1 MAPNPTLDSTQ
12 NQTSRSARNQA
23 RISTRNAKPK
33 LVGLAGGLLACLTL
47 AAGIAGCRVQ
57 VDKGANGEQ
66 KKVQVDTP
74 FGGIHVNTDQTSA
87 ADLGLPT
94 YPGANIVNDKDNE
107 KSADIHMGFGEWELR
122 VKIVNFSTPDSQD
135 KVLAF
140 YKNALTR
147 YGDVITCKGTTPVGT
162 PTVTSEGLTCEDDK
176 NNTST
181 VQIDRD
187 DYGSGE
193 SSLELKAGSKRHQH
207 IVAFQSSA
215 HGETRFA
222 LVALDLP
229 AVAVNGSG
237 KSD

>member
-1 MAPNPTLDSTQ
+1 MAPNSTLDSTQ
-12 NQTSRSARNQA
+12 NPTPKSARNSPSN
-23 RISTRNAKPK
+23 STRNAKPK
-33 LVGLAGGLLACLTL
+33 LAGLAGALLACLTL

-122 VKIVNFSTPDSQD
+122 VKVVNFSTSDSQD
-135 KVLAF
+135 KVVAF

-147 YGDVITCKGTTPVGT
+147 YGDVITCRGTTPVGA
-162 PTVTSEGLTCEDDK
+162 PTVTSEGLTCADDK
-176 NNTST
+176 NNRST
-181 VQIDRD
+181 VQIDRS

-193 SSLELKAGSKRHQH
+193 NNLELKAGSERHQH
-207 IVAFQSSA
+207 IVGFHTSEA
-215 HGETRFA
+215 GETHFA

-229 AVAVNGSG
+229 AAAVGGSG

>member
-1 MAPNPTLDSTQ
+1 MPGKPTQ
-12 NQTSRSARNQA
+12 N
-23 RISTRNAKPK
+23 STRNAKPK

-74 FGGIHVNTDQTSA
+74 FGGIHVNTDETSA

-122 VKIVNFSTPDSQD
+122 VKVVNFSTPDSQD
-135 KVLAF
+135 NVIAF

-147 YGDVITCKGTTPVGT
+147 YGVVITCKGTTPVGT
-162 PTVTSEGLTCEDDK
+162 PTETSEGLTCADDK
-176 NNTST
+176 DNTST
-181 VQIDRD
+181 VQIDRG

-193 SSLELKAGSKRHQH
+193 NSLELKAGSKRHQH
-207 IVAFQSSA
+207 IVGFQSSV
-215 HGETRFA
+215 HGDTRFA